1 MQKQMKS
8 ILRSYIMIFYSN
20 NKLIIKFAVGLVLYF
35 ALALFISSALSSCLS
50 DFADKLQVET
60 KASLKEDKR
69 VLTNQLDHAVEAN
82 KQIKDD
88 ILNLSNSFESEMEKL
103 LLHER
108 SKKQLNDKVKEIQIK
123 HKQEIKI
130 VRAKPKI
137 VKKDV
142 LETHYAAMFAS
153 YELAKGY

>member
-8 ILRSYIMIFYSN
+8 ISRSCIMIFYSN

-108 SKKQLNDKVKEIQIK
+108 SKNN
-123 HKQEIKI
+123 
-130 VRAKPKI
+130 
-137 VKKDV
+137 
-142 LETHYAAMFAS
+142 
-153 YELAKGY
+153 